1 MGTRRKAREL
11 ALQALFYME
20 VNPNGFEE
28 KLDLYCRDFAPS
40 KEIRPFFETLVRGVN
55 TDRERIDEII
65 ERYSANWKIRRMSG
79 VDRNVLRMAVYELIF
94 CEDIPYKVSINE
106 AIDVG
111 KKFGT
116 EESGGFIN
124 GILDSIRLAL
134 EKNEIQPREGGAV
147 AAPD

>member
-28 KLDLYCRDFAPS
+28 KLDLYYREFPPS
-40 KEIRPFFETLVRGVN
+40 KEIRPFFETLVRGVM
-55 TDRERIDEII
+55 TDRERIDAII
-65 ERYSANWKIRRMSG
+65 ERYCANWKIQRMSG

-94 CEDIPYKVSINE
+94 CADIPYKVSINE

-111 KKFGT
+111 KKFGS

-134 EKNEIQPREGGAV
+134 EKNEIQM
-147 AAPD
+147 